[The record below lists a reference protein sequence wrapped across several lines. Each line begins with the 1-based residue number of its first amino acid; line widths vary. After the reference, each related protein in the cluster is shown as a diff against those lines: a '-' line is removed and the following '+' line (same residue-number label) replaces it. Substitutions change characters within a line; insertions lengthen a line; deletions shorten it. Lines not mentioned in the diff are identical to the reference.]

1 MKSNIVGDI
10 QSQRDCVLQPKVA
23 SGELPW
29 VFGWISGSTLKGL
42 WPRAFAVETQGGS
55 ATTLSGLDMFLGYP
69 RVASPSFVKS
79 TTEGRQP
86 WALWRNP
93 FGILR
98 LRRFPQICVFFAW
111 IVLCSDLRAETL
123 ATARTTEPT
132 IEFTTNVIDLPTVL
146 RLAKAQNLDIQIAGE
161 RLNEAKANR
170 DSATWG
176 FFPWISPGAGFR
188 RHEGRIQAVEGTVF
202 DVDKQSYNVGGTITA
217 QLDLGDAVYKSLA
230 AKQLFK
236 AAGQELK
243 TQQQESAS
251 AAAQSYFELAKAKG
265 LIGVL
270 REALK
275 VSEDYQKQ
283 IHEAVGVGVAFKG
296 DELRVQ
302 TQTERIQISLRQA
315 LEQHRLAAAR
325 LAQTLHLDPSV
336 DLTTEESELVPLA
349 LIDRQADLDRLVRQ
363 ALRERPELKQSDSLI
378 AAAREAN
385 TGAVYGPLIP
395 TVSAQVFGGGL
406 GGGPGN
412 STGNFGSSEDY
423 YVGVGWRIGP
433 GGLFDFTRQGATK
446 ARLESSKLSR
456 AKLKDQIVGQV
467 VESHARWRSL
477 ADQIDAT
484 KQNLATAD
492 ETLRLSRERKELG
505 VGIVLED
512 IQAQQELT
520 RARGDYLTAVA
531 EFDKAEYALARAVG
545 DLSGNP
551 TKPASGSLR

>member
-1 MKSNIVGDI
+1 MERLIIGARL
-10 QSQRDCVLQPKVA
+10 QSQRDCVLQPRVA
-23 SGELPW
+23 RNELPW
-29 VFGWISGSTLKGL
+29 EITPKNYPTLKGL
-42 WPRAFAVETQGGS
+42 WQRSFPFQCHDPE
-55 ATTLSGLDMFLGYP
+55 ATTLSGLNPCNNSIP
-69 RVASPSFVKS
+69 RVARCS
-79 TTEGRQP
+79 QP
-86 WALWRNP
+86 WALWQNP
-93 FGILR
+93 FGILQHE
-98 LRRFPQICVFFAW
+98 RFRNICAFLAGLA
-111 IVLCSDLRAETL
+111 LCQCLMAETSAN
-123 ATARTTEPT
+123 ATTNEPT

-146 RLAKAQNLDIQIAGE
+146 RLAKAQNLDIQIARE

-176 FFPWISPGAGFR
+176 WFPWISPGAGFR
-188 RHEGRIQAVEGTVF
+188 RHEGRTQAVEGTVF

-217 QLDLGDAVYKSLA
+217 QVDLGDAVYKRLA

-236 AAGQELK
+236 AAGEDLE

-275 VSEDYQKQ
+275 VSREYQKQ
-283 IHEAVGVGVAFKG
+283 IHEAVGAGIAFRG

-302 TQTERIQISLRQA
+302 TQTERTQISLRQA
-315 LEQHRLAAAR
+315 LEQHRIAAAQ

-349 LIDRQADLDRLVRQ
+349 LIDKQAGLDSLVRR
-363 ALRERPELKQSDSLI
+363 ALRERPELKHSDSLI

-385 TGAVYGPLIP
+385 SGAVYGPLIP
-395 TVSAQVFGGGL
+395 TVGAQVFGGGL
-406 GGGPGN
+406 GGGPGS

-423 YVGVGWRIGP
+423 YVGVGWKIGP

-446 ARLESSKLSR
+446 ARLATSKLSR
-456 AKLKDQIVGQV
+456 EKLKDQIVGQV
-467 VESHARWRSL
+467 VENHARLGSL
-477 ADQIDAT
+477 ADQIEAT

-512 IQAQQELT
+512 IQSQQEVT

-531 EFDKAEYALARAVG
+531 EFNKAQYALARAI
-545 DLSGNP
+545 GNLP
-551 TKPASGSLR
+551 GVMAQDHSRTGR